1 MSDAIASSDALPR
14 GTVLRG
20 YSIREVLGQGG
31 FGIVYRARH
40 IELGNVVAIKEYLP
54 AELAV
59 RVGSSVRPRSASY
72 VDFYRDGLRRFRKE
86 GQALVALHNQSGIV
100 SCRDFFRCNNTAY
113 LVMEFEAGMP
123 LSEVLRVRE
132 SEGRPFSEKDM
143 MDLAIPL
150 LKGLRHVHAAGIVHR
165 DIKPS
170 NLLLRE
176 SNGEPVLIDFG
187 AAKHD
192 AATQTKSM
200 APRTP
205 GYAAWEQIVPDGKLG
220 PWTDIYAIG
229 VLLWRIVA
237 GGSRRSERRYPVPV
251 EGRMDAISRGEPDP
265 MPSAVELG
273 KGRFNIKVL
282 ALIDCCLSLWSRD
295 RVRDCSE
302 LLGLLGYEGYSLV
315 ETAKFCF
322 LDLYRKEQGKWFWQ
336 TPLDCQTLQEA
347 VEKGREF
354 MRIWYV
360 SRAGSYEFS
369 INIYTKEVHR
379 ETLEISYTMLDQ
391 TRADRGE
398 PFACV
403 RLDCETLQQATEEA
417 RAKVRDAY
425 ILRPGSYEFAIFCV
439 GKKVRRETVVIGP
452 RAGQWRVNVKPLGD

>member
-1 MSDAIASSDALPR
+1 MSDGIASKDALPR

-59 RVGSSVRPRSASY
+59 RVGSSVRPRSAAY

-100 SCRDFFRCNNTAY
+100 SCRDFFRRNNTAY

-123 LSEVLRVRE
+123 LSHVLQERE
-132 SEGRPFSEKDM
+132 SKGRPFCEEDL
-143 MDLAIPL
+143 MDVAVPL
-150 LKGLRHVHAAGIVHR
+150 LEGLRHVHATGMVHR

-176 SNGEPVLIDFG
+176 ATGEPVLIDFG

-237 GGSRRSERRYPVPV
+237 GGSLTGEGRYPVPV
-251 EGRMDAISRGEPDP
+251 EGRMDAILRGEPDP
-265 MPSAVELG
+265 MCSAIALG
-273 KGRFNIKVL
+273 RGRFNIDILV
-282 ALIDCCLSLWSRD
+282 AIDKCLKLWNHT
-295 RVRDCSE
+295 RVQDCSQ
-302 LLGLLGYEGYSLV
+302 LLGLLGLEAYSQYGTVAYTLV
-315 ETAKFCF
+315 DVEWEKRRERVRWR
-322 LDLYRKEQGKWFWQ
+322 LDGL
-336 TPLDCQTLQEA
+336 TLAQA
-347 VEKGREF
+347 IEKARAII
-354 MRIWYV
+354 RAANP
-360 SRAGSYEFS
+360 RAGKYEFA
-369 INIYTKEVHR
+369 IECDDRPFIVVGNALDGRAGKYEFAIECDIGEVHR
-379 ETLEISYTMLDQ
+379 ETLEIGWSA
-391 TRADRGE
+391 RSSRI
-398 PFACV
+398 V
-403 RLDCETLQQATEEA
+403 EA
-417 RAKVRDAY
+417 R
-425 ILRPGSYEFAIFCV
+425 E
-439 GKKVRRETVVIGP
+439 RRE
-452 RAGQWRVNVKPLGD
+452 RSE

>member
-1 MSDAIASSDALPR
+1 MSDGIASNDALPR

-72 VDFYRDGLRRFRKE
+72 VDFYQDGLRRFRKE

-100 SCRDFFRCNNTAY
+100 SCRDFFRRNNTAY

-123 LSEVLRVRE
+123 LSQVLQERE

-150 LKGLRHVHAAGIVHR
+150 LEGLRHVHAAGIVHR

-237 GGSRRSERRYPVPV
+237 GGSQRNERRYPVPV
-251 EGRMDAISRGEPDP
+251 EGRMEARLRGDPDP
-265 MPSAVELG
+265 MPSAIELG
-273 KGRFNIKVL
+273 KGRFNIEMLAVIDICL
-282 ALIDCCLSLWSRD
+282 ALWHDT
-295 RVRDCSE
+295 RVQDCSQ
-302 LLGLLGYEGYSLV
+302 LLGLLGIEAYSQ
-315 ETAKFCF
+315 
-322 LDLYRKEQGKWFWQ
+322 YRKVAYAFIDVERRKRRRWFWSVS
-336 TPLDCQTLQEA
+336 PLDGETLAQAIEEA
-347 VEKGREF
+347 
-354 MRIWYV
+354 
-360 SRAGSYEFS
+360 RALVRAVNIKPGKYEFA
-369 INIYTKEVHR
+369 IEWGAEDIRHLGVEVHR
-379 ETLEISYTMLDQ
+379 ETVEIGWSEAP
-391 TRADRGE
+391 RR
-398 PFACV
+398 
-403 RLDCETLQQATEEA
+403 RLDAVR
-417 RAKVRDAY
+417 RAKA
-425 ILRPGSYEFAIFCV
+425 PHPSG
-439 GKKVRRETVVIGP
+439 G
-452 RAGQWRVNVKPLGD
+452 